1 MAGTTPFAALSRL
14 LRSGQLAVLW
24 AIAGAAPAHASLPPD
39 LSANGYP
46 IEARLTAVFILP
58 GEALTIRYLP
68 SYRGLDDEGRA
79 SLVIAHEQ
87 GASRQLDSRHW
98 RYQPP
103 DQPYSDVHLTAEDHT
118 ITVRVFRLTPWPA
131 GSARLQGFAVGDY
144 PDPAGRG
151 AQALAY
157 QRPAG
162 LLAVPSAL
170 REVKVSEH
178 FRLGQFLTG
187 ELRQTATPYIA
198 LTTPLLEALEHL
210 LATLQERRWKGETLT
225 ILSAFRTPLHN
236 KKVGGARYSR
246 HIYGD
251 AVDLIADADGDGRM
265 DDLDGSGSS
274 DREDVEWLI
283 ARFMR
288 RALPV
293 TLGGAGS
300 YDSAG
305 PAAAFLHLDTR
316 GQPADWQR

>member
-1 MAGTTPFAALSRL
+1 LAC
-14 LRSGQLAVLW
+14 LAVLGRPIFW
-24 AIAGAAPAHASLPPD
+24 AIVSWATLGALPASAALPPD

-46 IEARLTAVFILP
+46 IEARLTAVFVLP
-58 GEALTIRYLP
+58 GEAVTIRYLP
-68 SYRGLDDEGRA
+68 SYRGLDDAGRA
-79 SLVIAHEQ
+79 TLAIAHDQ
-87 GASRQLDSRHW
+87 GTSRQLDSRHW

-103 DQPYSDVHLTAEDHT
+103 DQPYSDLHLTAEDHT
-118 ITVRVFRLTPWPA
+118 VTVRVFRLTPWPA
-131 GSARLQGFAVGDY
+131 GAARLQNFAIGDY

-162 LLAVPSAL
+162 LLAVPAAL
-170 REVKVSEH
+170 RDIRVSEH
-178 FRLGQFLTG
+178 FRLRQFLTG
-187 ELRQTATPYIA
+187 ELSRADTPYIA

-210 LATLQERRWKGETLT
+210 LGTLRERRWEGDTLT
-225 ILSAFRTPLHN
+225 ILSAYRTPLHN
-236 KKVGGARYSR
+236 ASVGGARYSR

-265 DDLDGSGSS
+265 DDLNDSGTS

-288 RALPV
+288 QALPV